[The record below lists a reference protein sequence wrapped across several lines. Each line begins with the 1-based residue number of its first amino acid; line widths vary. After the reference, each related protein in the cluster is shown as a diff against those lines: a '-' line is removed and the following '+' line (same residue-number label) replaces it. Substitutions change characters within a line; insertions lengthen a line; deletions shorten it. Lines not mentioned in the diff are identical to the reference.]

1 MTRIACCIL
10 AAALG
15 GCAAIGTERP
25 AEPDSAATPAQ
36 LQADGD
42 AALERQAYPLAA
54 NYYRRAAERAD
65 DERVAE
71 QATQIAYDNQQQRE
85 AAAAAERWPRCPG
98 T

>member
-1 MTRIACCIL
+1 MPDRTRIACCII

-25 AEPDSAATPAQ
+25 AEPDPAATPAQ

-54 NYYRRAAERAD
+54 SY
-65 DERVAE
+65 
-71 QATQIAYDNQQQRE
+71 
-85 AAAAAERWPRCPG
+85 
-98 T
+98 